1 MLVAAVHHHGA
12 EGGDIAV
19 GVFEHRR
26 EHHLA
31 VAGEV
36 EAVEHE
42 APGDNEGVA
51 CHRAFEFLVAHEAI
65 ALVGRGGRGEC
76 GTEECDTHI
85 YI

>member
-1 MLVAAVHHHGA
+1 MLVASVDHDRA

-19 GVFEHRR
+19 GVFHDGR

-36 EAVEHE
+36 KTVEHE

-76 GTEECDTHI
+76 GTEECDTHT

>member
-19 GVFEHRR
+19 GIFEHRR

-36 EAVEHE
+36 EAIEDE

-51 CHRAFEFLVAHEAI
+51 CHRTFEFLVAHEAI

-76 GTEECDTHI
+76 GTEECDAHT